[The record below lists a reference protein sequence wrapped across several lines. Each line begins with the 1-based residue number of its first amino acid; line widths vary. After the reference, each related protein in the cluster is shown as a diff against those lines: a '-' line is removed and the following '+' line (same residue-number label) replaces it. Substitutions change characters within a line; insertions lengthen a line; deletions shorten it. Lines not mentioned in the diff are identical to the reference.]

1 MLLLIVLIKPLNISY
16 QKGTCEINVSLC
28 SSPLTIGR
36 LMDSEWENK
45 GSQRYI
51 EHASVT
57 WCSAKSLDLKSEDEF
72 KLAEHLQSI
81 RARERCFMS
90 LNSTSSSLNQDIRG
104 CFSVLF

>member
-1 MLLLIVLIKPLNISY
+1 MLLLTVLIKPLNISY

-36 LMDSEWENK
+36 LMDSEWENNQ
-45 GSQRYI
+45 GSQRCI
-51 EHASVT
+51 ERASVT

-72 KLAEHLQSI
+72 KLAQHLQSI

-90 LNSTSSSLNQDIRG
+90 LNSTSSWFG
-104 CFSVLF
+104 FVF